1 MCTLTVIK
9 KYGDFHKILLTFFTF
24 INKFHDLRTMTTMI
38 QANLEV
44 GNVDSAEE
52 WTNEIVN
59 VYADM
64 EISDVSIS
72 GNKISFKAGLSGM
85 DDTTGDDIKLKID
98 EYATMSD
105 VEIKNISC

>member
-1 MCTLTVIK
+1 
-9 KYGDFHKILLTFFTF
+9 
-24 INKFHDLRTMTTMI
+24 MI
-38 QANLEV
+38 QVNLETE
-44 GNVDSAEE
+44 NVDNAEA
-52 WTNEIVN
+52 WVNEIAN

-64 EISDVSIS
+64 EISDVNIS

-105 VEIKNISC
+105 VEITNISC